1 MNLNEKL
8 YSFKEYGPIVLR
20 IAMALVF
27 FWFAINQLIVPND
40 WTGYLPEFL
49 ANIAN
54 PVLFIYANAIFE
66 IIFGLLLILGIFTRL
81 AAFLLGIHLLG
92 ISITLGWS
100 AVAIRDYGL
109 AFATLSIVLNG
120 PDKLCL
126 KK

>member
-1 MNLNEKL
+1 MNINEKL
-8 YSFKEYGPIVLR
+8 DSFKEYGPAVLR

-27 FWFAINQLIVPND
+27 FWFAINQLIAPED

-49 ANIAN
+49 ANTAN
-54 PVLFIYANAIFE
+54 PVIFIYANAVFE
-66 IIFGLLLILGIFTRL
+66 IIFGTLLILGIYTRL

-92 ISITLGWS
+92 ISITLGWT

-109 AFATLSIVLNG
+109 ALATLSIVLTG